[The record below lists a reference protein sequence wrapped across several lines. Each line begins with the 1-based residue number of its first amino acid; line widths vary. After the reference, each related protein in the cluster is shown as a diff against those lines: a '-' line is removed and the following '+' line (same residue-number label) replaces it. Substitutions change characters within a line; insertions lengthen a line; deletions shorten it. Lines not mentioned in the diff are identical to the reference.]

1 MVKKPLNMVGGNVD
15 LLFSIDYIYIY
26 IYIYSNLQL
35 AYNELN

>member
-26 IYIYSNLQL
+26 IYSNLQL